1 MAHQSRDGLNG
12 LDGLDGLEGT
22 SISIPFKV
30 VTIGRSRRLVL
41 DDRGL
46 DPETLHNLSQVVF
59 VPNALPPDIITAV
72 DHKTYAKF
80 AELLRPVPGLLLGD
94 LYRNIGLASEV
105 RRRMDQASPTFLSHF
120 VNALLGRN
128 ETRTFAQTTATASR
142 MTCCGAALGSPV
154 TMCNCYECK
163 ELV

>member
-1 MAHQSRDGLNG
+1 MAVQGREVHKE
-12 LDGLDGLEGT
+12 LDALEGT

-46 DPETLHNLSQVVF
+46 DAETLHNLSKVLF

-72 DHKTYAKF
+72 DHKTYAEF
-80 AELLRPVPGLLLGD
+80 ASLLRQVPGVPLGE
-94 LYRNIGLASEV
+94 LYRNIGFASV
-105 RRRMDQASPTFLSHF
+105 IRRRMDQASPTFLSHF

-142 MTCCGAALGSPV
+142 MTCCGASVGSPSA
-154 TMCNCYECK
+154 TCNCYECK